1 MKKFWFALVGV
12 FMAFNASAS
21 DFSEGKQYVELKK
34 VVADQPQVVEF
45 FSFYCPHCYQFEN
58 IFHVPG
64 TIAKNLPE
72 GVTHERYHVDFL
84 GPLGKDLTD
93 AWAVAIV
100 LKAQDKVLPVLFDG
114 IQKTQTINTKADI
127 RNAFIK
133 AGISGEDYDA
143 ALNSFIV
150 KSVASKER
158 QAAQDFQLQGVPATF
173 VLGKYMINNGGIETK
188 SVQDYAKKF
197 SDVVNYL
204 VTKK

>member
-34 VVADQPQVVEF
+34 AVADQPQVVEF

-197 SDVVNYL
+197 SEVVNYL

>member
-34 VVADQPQVVEF
+34 AVADQPQVVEF

-100 LKAQDKVLPVLFDG
+100 LKVQDKVLPVLFDG

>member
-12 FMAFNASAS
+12 FMAFNANAS

-34 VVADQPQVVEF
+34 AVADQPQVVEF

>member
-34 VVADQPQVVEF
+34 AVADQPQVVEF

-100 LKAQDKVLPVLFDG
+100 MKVQDKVLPVLFDG

-173 VLGKYMINNGGIETK
+173 VLGKYMVNNGGIETK
-188 SVQDYAKKF
+188 SVQDYATKF
-197 SDVVNYL
+197 SEVVNYL
-204 VTKK
+204 LTKK

>member
-34 VVADQPQVVEF
+34 AVADQPQVVEF

-204 VTKK
+204 LTKK